1 MKKRRFSRL
10 PLIAAAKQK
19 KGTAMRKKLRVF
31 PQPLSNNGIFA
42 VRRGQDGKE
51 TAPLSLMSSM
61 PSEILLVEDE
71 LDVGLGVRQTLL
83 LQGLPQLRGAAE
95 EHPHFGSVGETHTIT
110 HSILDKHGCAET
122 DGKAPHLGCCDAI
135 LENSLSQLG
144 FP

>member
-1 MKKRRFSRL
+1 M
-10 PLIAAAKQK
+10 
-19 KGTAMRKKLRVF
+19 
-31 PQPLSNNGIFA
+31 
-42 VRRGQDGKE
+42 
-51 TAPLSLMSSM
+51 MSSM

-71 LDVGLGVRQTLL
+71 LDIGLGVRQTLL